1 MDESVVDCNTIT
13 CDIVEQGC
21 SIDGWTEV
29 VGDGGDSEGRTR
41 INIVNL
47 IKLKKIVRHM
57 KKFKHHD
64 SSD

>member
-1 MDESVVDCNTIT
+1 MDEIVIDGNIIT

-21 SIDGWTEV
+21 SIDGWTEI
-29 VGDGGDSEGRTR
+29 VGDGRDSEGRTR
-41 INIVNL
+41 IDIVNL